1 LRIIVDAMREP
12 DLQGQAYLQGQTR
25 CDWCYAAL
33 SSRSVAAS
41 RMIGLA
47 AEFAFACD
55 SCIAPGAYRSA
66 PDGWDGPDWP
76 LSEFRTPATP

>member
-12 DLQGQAYLQGQTR
+12 DLQGQAF
-25 CDWCYAAL
+25 CDWCCAAL